1 MCAFVQESIRGGVS
15 FIGSRYHNFDKTLD
29 TNKSSAKCF
38 YTDVNNLYGSQMQ
51 QKLPIDGYKWLSQ
64 EEINDFD
71 IDKTDP
77 NSDIGYILEVS
88 LLYPKELHTL
98 HDEFPL
104 APHKHQINFE
114 NLSPLAQ
121 SIHTSCF
128 PDKLGRHK
136 TEKLVGTL
144 LPRVNYVTH
153 YVNLKFYKDHGL
165 VISKIHR
172 GIKFRQDN
180 FLRPFIDL
188 CTKLRANSDSDFERE
203 LFKLLANSSY
213 GEFIALLVD

>member
-1 MCAFVQESIRGGVS
+1 M
-15 FIGSRYHNFDKTLD
+15 
-29 TNKSSAKCF
+29 
-38 YTDVNNLYGSQMQ
+38 
-51 QKLPIDGYKWLSQ
+51 
-64 EEINDFD
+64 
-71 IDKTDP
+71 
-77 NSDIGYILEVS
+77 
-88 LLYPKELHTL
+88 
-98 HDEFPL
+98 
-104 APHKHQINFE
+104 
-114 NLSPLAQ
+114 
-121 SIHTSCF
+121 
-128 PDKLGRHK
+128 
-136 TEKLVGTL
+136 VGTL

-213 GEFIALLVD
+213 GEFIALLID